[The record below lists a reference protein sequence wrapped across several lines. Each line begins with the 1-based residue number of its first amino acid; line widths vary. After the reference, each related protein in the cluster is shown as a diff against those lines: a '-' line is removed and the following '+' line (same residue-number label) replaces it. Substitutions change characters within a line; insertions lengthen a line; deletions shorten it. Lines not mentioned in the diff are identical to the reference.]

1 MSDTVGGLGAV
12 PDATYGQGRRSNNQN
27 PPDGEEHPHGQPKRE
42 PADMRLIIEDDRAH
56 GAVIYKTVDGR
67 TGKVVQALE
76 DEELQKLREG
86 GDYVAGQVIKTRA

>member
-1 MSDTVGGLGAV
+1 MSDTIGGLGAI

-27 PPDGEEHPHGQPKRE
+27 PSDEGDHPHGHAEGE

-56 GAVIYKTVDGR
+56 GALIYKTVDGR

-76 DEELQKLREG
+76 GEEVLKLREG
-86 GDYVAGQVIKTRA
+86 GDYVAGRVIKTRA